1 MRTTLRILTC
11 LIAIV
16 LQWFCSSAAAGVAM
30 PQNVA
35 SASEQLL
42 KQLDEAIQQRE
53 RYMESRVAR
62 IDSAVEAA
70 VHLASSERADAYI
83 GIAEDYSML
92 CADSAIAYL
101 HRASD
106 IARAINDSTLL
117 FRSRMTLAA
126 VLPKVFLVREAIMV
140 FDSINVASIPSE
152 YQRQY
157 YVGAAKMYDGI
168 SDNYS
173 DYPDIFE
180 KYTLIGDKYRQKAML
195 YYPPESLDWLFHE
208 ASHFYVEGNY
218 SAAIISAAELMD
230 RTEPT
235 ERMFGRA
242 AYLLAR
248 ISALRGDKES
258 ELYYKAQYALS
269 EVLRGDREGM
279 ALQSVGHMLYRE
291 GDINRAHAYL
301 SVALEAAAFGAG
313 HHHDTV
319 ADSMLIID
327 KAYKEQLNRNSLIF
341 WCLIVVLTLL
351 LLVMVY
357 TLMRYRS
364 YLRHMNEEHKHVM
377 RLRED
382 RVIYLTNFLRVC
394 AVSMRRMTEF
404 SRAVQRKLAAKQFE
418 EVFRNVKSGQAI
430 DTCRRDILG
439 VFDATFIKIYPN
451 FVDEFNHLLR
461 PEEHY
466 SVAADGRMSPELRI
480 AALMRLGLD
489 DTARMAEFLGYSPN
503 TIYAY
508 RAKIR
513 AKAID
518 SSTFDRDFQSLCSKM

>member
-1 MRTTLRILTC
+1 
-11 LIAIV
+11 
-16 LQWFCSSAAAGVAM
+16 
-30 PQNVA
+30 
-35 SASEQLL
+35 
-42 KQLDEAIQQRE
+42 
-53 RYMESRVAR
+53 
-62 IDSAVEAA
+62 
-70 VHLASSERADAYI
+70 
-83 GIAEDYSML
+83 
-92 CADSAIAYL
+92 
-101 HRASD
+101 
-106 IARAINDSTLL
+106 
-117 FRSRMTLAA
+117 
-126 VLPKVFLVREAIMV
+126 
-140 FDSINVASIPSE
+140 
-152 YQRQY
+152 
-157 YVGAAKMYDGI
+157 
-168 SDNYS
+168 
-173 DYPDIFE
+173 
-180 KYTLIGDKYRQKAML
+180 
-195 YYPPESLDWLFHE
+195 
-208 ASHFYVEGNY
+208 
-218 SAAIISAAELMD
+218 MD